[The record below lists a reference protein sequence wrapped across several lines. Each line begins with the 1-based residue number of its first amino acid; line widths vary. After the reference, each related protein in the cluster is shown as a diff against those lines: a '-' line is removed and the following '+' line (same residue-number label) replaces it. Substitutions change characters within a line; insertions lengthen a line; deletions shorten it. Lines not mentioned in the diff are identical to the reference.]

1 MMNLDQVVANFMA
14 QNNALGYRVQRAVS
28 YRDALAIGEISQE
41 EYQELLRDLQ
51 RLDDIQLS
59 ADELDQQIAF
69 DQCLKALAALP
80 I

>member
-41 EYQELLRDLQ
+41 EYQELLNDLR

>member
-1 MMNLDQVVANFMA
+1 MMNLNQVVANFMA

-28 YRDALAIGEISQE
+28 YRDALAIGEISWE
-41 EYQELLRDLQ
+41 EYQELLKDLQ
-51 RLDDIQLS
+51 RLDDIQLA

-69 DQCLKALAALP
+69 NECIKALMSLP